1 MPPAT
6 SVLAAA
12 PSHHGEV
19 TRDRGSWGA
28 DLARPPDKGAWF
40 LSQDSPIFGSGV
52 ADGQLSPATLQYLA
66 VGGSSSLALVAHVA
80 VTVAVIDCQLR
91 HPRSLS

>member
-1 MPPAT
+1 MPPAA

-19 TRDRGSWGA
+19 TKDRGSWGA

-40 LSQDSPIFGSGV
+40 LSQDCPLFRTVRFSALDIPAVTPVLGGKSGV
-52 ADGQLSPATLQYLA
+52 AAA
-66 VGGSSSLALVAHVA
+66 
-80 VTVAVIDCQLR
+80 R
-91 HPRSLS
+91 